1 MKAIYMAKIK
11 MAAAVI
17 AGVAVIAR
25 TSADPQP
32 AATTT
37 RTTSTTSSLASG
49 FAPPPQVSRELKQDK
64 GRTWRVA
71 TVRSVRPPH
80 T

>member
-32 AATTT
+32 
-37 RTTSTTSSLASG
+37 RDYNYPDDQHNVIVGLRVCS
-49 FAPPPQVSRELKQDK
+49 APPSQP
-64 GRTWRVA
+64 
-71 TVRSVRPPH
+71 
-80 T
+80 